1 MAVGILLVTHPG
13 IGSALLDIAQRL
25 LGPLPLPVA
34 SFEVDFDS
42 ELAAQLPRAS
52 AALKRLGGG
61 EDGILLLTDVYGASP
76 ARLAQQLARIAGPC
90 RRVAGLSLPMLLR
103 VMNYGDQGLDELART
118 AANGG
123 RNGVVP
129 DDA

>member
-13 IGSALLDIAQRL
+13 VGSALLDTASRL
-25 LGPLPLPVA
+25 LGRLPLEA
-34 SFEVDFDS
+34 RAFDV
-42 ELAAQLPRAS
+42 EFDADLAAQLPRAS
-52 AALKRLGGG
+52 AALKKVMGA
-61 EDGILLLTDVYGASP
+61 DGALLLTDVYGASP
-76 ARLAQQLARIAGPC
+76 ARLAHQLTQIASPC

-103 VMNYGDQGLDELART
+103 VMNYGEQSLDDLART

-123 RNGVVP
+123 RNGVVL

>member
-13 IGSALLDIAQRL
+13 LGNALLETASRL
-25 LGPLPLPVA
+25 LGKLPLEA
-34 SFEVDFDS
+34 RAFELEFDAD
-42 ELAAQLPRAS
+42 LGVQLPRAS
-52 AALKRLGGG
+52 AALKKVMSD
-61 EDGILLLTDVYGASP
+61 DGALLLTDVYGASP
-76 ARLAQQLARIAGPC
+76 ARLAHQLTQIASPC

-103 VMNYGDQGLDELART
+103 VMNYGDQGLEDLART

-123 RNGVVP
+123 RNGVVL

>member
-13 IGSALLDIAQRL
+13 VGSVLLDTATRL
-25 LGPLPLPVA
+25 LGRLPLPA
-34 SFEVDFDS
+34 AAF
-42 ELAAQLPRAS
+42 ELAFDADVAVQLPRAS
-52 AALKRLGGG
+52 AALKKLAGD
-61 EDGILLLTDVYGASP
+61 DGTLLLTDVYGASP
-76 ARLAQQLARIAGPC
+76 ARLAHQLAQIAGPC

-103 VMNYGDQGLDELART
+103 VMNYDDQGLEELART

-123 RNGVVP
+123 RNGVVL

>member
-13 IGSALLDIAQRL
+13 IGSALLETATRL
-25 LGPLPLPVA
+25 LGRLPLEA
-34 SFEVDFDS
+34 RAFDV
-42 ELAAQLPRAS
+42 EFDADLAAQLPRAS
-52 AALKRLGGG
+52 AALKKVMG
-61 EDGILLLTDVYGASP
+61 EDGALVLTDVYGASP
-76 ARLAQQLARIAGPC
+76 ARLAHQLTQIASPC

-103 VMNYGDQGLDELART
+103 VMNYGDQALDELART

-123 RNGVVP
+123 RNGVVL

>member
-13 IGSALLDIAQRL
+13 VGSALLDTATRL
-25 LGPLPLPVA
+25 LGTLPLPVA
-34 SFEVDFDS
+34 HFELPFDAD
-42 ELAAQLPRAS
+42 LATQLPRAS
-52 AALKRLGGG
+52 AALKRVMG
-61 EDGILLLTDVYGASP
+61 EDGALLLTDVYGASP
-76 ARLAQQLARIAGPC
+76 ARLALQLARIATPC

-103 VMNYGDQGLDELART
+103 VMNYGEQGLDELART

-123 RNGVVP
+123 RNGVVL

>member
-13 IGSALLDIAQRL
+13 LGNALLETASRL
-25 LGPLPLPVA
+25 LGKLPLEA
-34 SFEVDFDS
+34 RAFELEFDG
-42 ELAAQLPRAS
+42 A
-52 AALKRLGGG
+52 
-61 EDGILLLTDVYGASP
+61 LLLTDVYGASP
-76 ARLAQQLARIAGPC
+76 ARLAHQLTQIASPC

-103 VMNYGDQGLDELART
+103 VMNYGDQGLEDLART

-123 RNGVVP
+123 RNGVVL

>member
-13 IGSALLDIAQRL
+13 VGSALLDTASRL
-25 LGPLPLPVA
+25 LGRLPLEA
-34 SFEVDFDS
+34 RAFD
-42 ELAAQLPRAS
+42 LAFDADLTAQLPRAS
-52 AALKRLGGG
+52 AALKKVMG
-61 EDGILLLTDVYGASP
+61 EDGALILTDVYGASP
-76 ARLAQQLARIAGPC
+76 ARLAHQLTQIAAPC

-103 VMNYGDQGLDELART
+103 VMNYGDQSLDDLART

-123 RNGVVP
+123 RNGVVL

>member
-13 IGSALLDIAQRL
+13 VGSALLDTTTRL
-25 LGPLPLPVA
+25 LGTLPLPA
-34 SFEVDFDS
+34 FAFELPFDVD
-42 ELAAQLPRAS
+42 P
-52 AALKRLGGG
+52 AALLPAASSALRRVQG
-61 EDGILLLTDVYGASP
+61 EDGVLLLTDVYGASP
-76 ARLAQQLARIAGPC
+76 ARLALHLVRIAQPC

-103 VMNYGDQGLDELART
+103 VMNYGEQGLDDLART

-123 RNGVVP
+123 RNGVVL

>member
-13 IGSALLDIAQRL
+13 VGSALLDTATRL
-25 LGPLPLPVA
+25 LGKLPLA
-34 SFEVDFDS
+34 SAAFELPFDAD
-42 ELAAQLPRAS
+42 LGAQLPRAS
-52 AALKRLGGG
+52 AALKKVQG
-61 EDGILLLTDVYGASP
+61 EDGVLLLTDVYGASP
-76 ARLAQQLARIAGPC
+76 ARLAQQLGQIAGPC

-103 VMNYGDQGLDELART
+103 VMNYGEQGLDDLART

-123 RNGVVP
+123 RNGVVL